1 MTWTYLNKEFLRREE
16 VKISP
21 FDRGFLFGDG
31 VYEVIPVYEE
41 KPFLLEDHL
50 SRLGRSLNST
60 GIKNP
65 QKWNDIPGIIHEL
78 VKKNTFSNQSVYVQ
92 VTRGEDSI
100 RNHIPDPKVQ
110 PTLFITSSEL
120 KVNPYRLDPE
130 RKGLEVKTLEDPRWN
145 RCDIKA
151 VTLLSNIIAM
161 KEANLEGNDGVIF
174 CTNGEI
180 TEGAASNVFAVFDNQ
195 VITTPESNKILS
207 GITRKHIISLLN
219 NKGIEVLETVLKLE
233 DIHKAEEVWVTSSTQ
248 EIQPVT
254 KIDGRELSIK
264 KSYKDCL
271 WYELLTSYFSL
282 A

>member
-16 VKISP
+16 VRISP

-50 SRLGRSLNST
+50 GRLGRSLNST

-151 VTLLSNIIAM
+151 VTLLSNIMAM
-161 KEANLEGNDGVIF
+161 NEANLEGKDGVIF
-174 CTNGEI
+174 CTNGEV

-195 VITTPESNKILS
+195 VITTPESNQILS
-207 GITRKHIISLLN
+207 GITRKHVISLLN
-219 NKGIEVLETVLKLE
+219 NKGIEVQERVLKLE
-233 DIHKAEEVWVTSSTQ
+233 DIYKAEEVWVTSSTQ

-254 KIDGRELSIK
+254 KIDGRELDIK
-264 KSYKDCL
+264 KSYKDSL
-271 WYELLTSYFSL
+271 WHELLTSYFSL